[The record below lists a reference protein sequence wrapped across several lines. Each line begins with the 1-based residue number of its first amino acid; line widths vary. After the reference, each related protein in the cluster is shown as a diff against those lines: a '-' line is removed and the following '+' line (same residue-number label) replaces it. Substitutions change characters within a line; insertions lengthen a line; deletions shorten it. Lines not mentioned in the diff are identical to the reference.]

1 MLFMIVLI
9 KCCTISFLRNYI
21 QEKVSSIVKLLKS
34 RCENAGICNKK
45 KNRFKV
51 FLDKR
56 ESFCKVHKKV
66 SNSRTKKKQL
76 ELDF

>member
-1 MLFMIVLI
+1 MWKRRDL
-9 KCCTISFLRNYI
+9 
-21 QEKVSSIVKLLKS
+21 QQ
-34 RCENAGICNKK
+34 K

-56 ESFCKVHKKV
+56 ESFCKVYKKV